1 MTDALIVQSGSS
13 SSCKCYIVPVCVD
26 NVDLTTEIARSEEK
40 FLTAQNKYG
49 NDPHY
54 VENLFK
60 NLYLNAPSH
69 LTCREKCSLILRRLL
84 LGPVAVPCMTETWDK
99 NEYMNENPIGTVK
112 GTLYVYKKCCK
123 CHNGA
128 AFNCTV
134 LTDCASTHVF
144 RGLLS
149 TQRWEGDTAEHMICF
164 CNKAAFGTD
173 YTALILPAEHPITL
187 DLYPQFLNILT
198 RHLSVCEIDTL
209 TNETIVE
216 LGPGLNHRI
225 CIHYKFLFNYGYI
238 SKRSFEFL
246 PDVNKDIIVSEINK
260 LFMSAS
266 YADVNFFLNKI
277 SEKLDADYERYVRY
291 LTLDWWDCPILAT
304 GTLQDVRRITSLLN
318 LNVTFGKGKAP
329 NKGCLIFSG
338 RFVEFAD
345 GDLIWRN
352 LFAVY
357 FDIMEG
363 EGAAAAAAA
372 LVAAD
377 QRRRTTSLSS
387 LTSPRENGICVENDG
402 GAGGVGGEEDDRGGA
417 AGDDGSVANG
427 LSGPVVMVNATV
439 GGVGV
444 GVLSGGMGR
453 ASWNGT
459 TNKVLVSNSLKY
471 HVTLQRLMKNKLTGG
486 DGRYEIP
493 ENRFV
498 SENWPRPVT
507 RLTPDEFNEI
517 ETVRDGDLY
526 VNAFNTNRV
535 INIRAMVR
543 TAKKYENRGVFC
555 PPCLTY
561 NFVTD
566 KYIFKE
572 PACTVSTFGAS
583 SNQLQSL
590 NINMKGSYVEF
601 LYMLNVYRFHTN
613 TCKFLLP
620 AAVCNSNSSVD
631 IHGLFN
637 QEVMRSDRP
646 TTFWTTNFPCMIS
659 NVDKVNMGW
668 FKAATAII
676 PKVNG
681 ERLRSVLSKELAF
694 LKTCTESN
702 FDPFVHNLFVKLEL
716 RNVCPIPLLS
726 KQLVLS
732 LYMCMCVCASRDVS
746 RIQRNLMTLVSGGA
760 FDYSKN
766 MIAHTKIKHI
776 CATAGS
782 RVCNNVPKILH
793 NKKKIKLDSIG
804 RNANLLT
811 YFSQL
816 DANELTKRQLATVL
830 KILIFYSRSIKNT
843 GEVALV
849 RRISKKYFGS
859 RLCRKLLG
867 GQYRDDESPALPFQ
881 GLREIGQGAQ
891 SQYAGRWPKIYAH
904 PVHPTQMRWCAPAAL
919 GPPFRGGGGG
929 ISATAAAV
937 AGAAA
942 VPFPFSGGNAAEKAQ
957 SEDPGTAATATTTTA
972 AAATSTATLLAARE
986 SGLEERGALDQ
997 QHGVP
1002 DICV

>member
-1 MTDALIVQSGSS
+1 MTDALIVQSGSN
-13 SSCKCYIVPVCVD
+13 CKCYIVPVCVD

-49 NDPHY
+49 HDPYY

-60 NLYLNAPSH
+60 SLYLNAPSH

-149 TQRWEGDTAEHMICF
+149 TQRWEGETAEHMICF

-173 YTALILPAEHPITL
+173 YTALILPAEHSITL

-266 YADVNFFLNKI
+266 YPDVNFFLNKI
-277 SEKLDADYERYVRY
+277 SEKLDADYDRYVRY

-318 LNVTFGKGKAP
+318 LTVTFGKGKAP

-357 FDIMEG
+357 FDIMDG
-363 EGAAAAAAA
+363 DAGGGG
-372 LVAAD
+372 VAGTGGD
-377 QRRRTTSLSS
+377 QRKRTTSLSS
-387 LTSPRENGICVENDG
+387 LTSPRENGICAENGDG
-402 GAGGVGGEEDDRGGA
+402 G
-417 AGDDGSVANG
+417 DGSPKCSGGRAPVPAVPVVADAEEERDADGANG
-427 LSGPVVMVNATV
+427 LSGPVVTVNATV

-459 TNKVLVSNSLKY
+459 TSKVLVSNSLKY
-471 HVTLQRLMKNKLTGG
+471 HVTLQRLMKNKMTGEG
-486 DGRYEIP
+486 GRYEVL

-620 AAVCNSNSSVD
+620 ATVCNSNSSVD

-659 NVDKVNMGW
+659 NVDRVNMGW

-716 RNVCPIPLLS
+716 RNLCPIPLLS

-732 LYMCMCVCASRDVS
+732 LYMCMCVCGSRDVS

-830 KILIFYSRSIKNT
+830 KILIFYSRHIRNR

-849 RRISKKYFGS
+849 RRISRKYFGS
-859 RLCRKLLG
+859 RLYRKLL
-867 GQYRDDESPALPFQ
+867 GQYRDDEPAAVAFQ
-881 GLREIGQGAQ
+881 GLREGEGPQP
-891 SQYAGRWPKIYAH
+891 QYAGRWPKVYAH
-904 PVHPTQMRWCAPAAL
+904 VHAAEMRWCA
-919 GPPFRGGGGG
+919 
-929 ISATAAAV
+929 AAAV
-937 AGAAA
+937 GTGGAGAAA
-942 VPFPFSGGNAAEKAQ
+942 TTATVAAR
-957 SEDPGTAATATTTTA
+957 AATVVVPDGDAKEETQPEEPPGSTTKTTTA
-972 AAATSTATLLAARE
+972 TAIGE
-986 SGLEERGALDQ
+986 GVLEERGAVDQ
-997 QHGVP
+997 QHRVP